1 MTDAVLQQAVVDL
14 GLVQGGDRLL
24 SRSGGRLD
32 WLIDLRPVF
41 LNAVHLRRIAAG
53 FWALFG
59 DREPR
64 QIAGMETA
72 AIPLLAALLL
82 AAPASRD
89 HDGLMIRKERKT
101 TGRGNLVEGRPSGLP
116 VLLVDDVLNSG
127 SSAEKARVAI
137 EAAGGRVAE
146 IFVVID
152 YRSRKGLAWRERHG
166 IAVTSLFTLDD
177 FGLSLRPDPPPLRQD
192 YRMVWRREV
201 AGGNPFHVVPKSAP
215 VLGGV

>member
-1 MTDAVLQQAVVDL
+1 MTDAVLQQAIVDL
-14 GLVQGGDRLL
+14 GLVTDGDRLV

-32 WLIDLRPVF
+32 WLIDLRPLF
-41 LNAVHLRRIAAG
+41 LNGVHLRRIAAG

-89 HDGLMIRKERKT
+89 RDGLMIRKERKT

-166 IAVTSLFTLDD
+166 IAVTSLFVARRLRAEPAPRSAAAAA
-177 FGLSLRPDPPPLRQD
+177 GLQHGVAPRGRG
-192 YRMVWRREV
+192 REPV
-201 AGGNPFHVVPKSAP
+201 PCGAEIRAGAG
-215 VLGGV
+215 